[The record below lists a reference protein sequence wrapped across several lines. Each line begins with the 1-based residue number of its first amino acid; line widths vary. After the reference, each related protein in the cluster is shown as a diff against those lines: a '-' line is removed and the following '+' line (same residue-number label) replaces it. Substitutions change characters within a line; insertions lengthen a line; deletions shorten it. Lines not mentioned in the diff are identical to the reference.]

1 MRFFLLM
8 AVFGLAAVVLE
19 CTLLCDFPTESL
31 RLDIVVVAVA
41 ALAFSFEWRQ
51 AFPLVILYGLLV
63 DSASAAPFGM
73 SLFSYAIIYGFL
85 RLIVSKISF
94 QTGPALLFWVAV
106 VSLLDKALC
115 SLVLVASTGDLS
127 LPRIFV
133 RLAPAQALL
142 DAVTG
147 LAVVPFLGWYW
158 SLSWEKITRPRGLVM
173 K

>member
-8 AVFGLAAVVLE
+8 TFFGLVADVLE
-19 CTLLCDFPTESL
+19 CTLLSGFPTESL
-31 RLDIVVVAVA
+31 RPDLVVVAVA

-51 AFPLVILYGLLV
+51 ALPLVVLYGAMM
-63 DSASAAPFGM
+63 DSASGAPFGM
-73 SLFSYAIIYGFL
+73 SVFSYSLIYAFL
-85 RLIVSKISF
+85 RLIISKISF
-94 QTGPALLFWVAV
+94 QAGPALLFWVGV
-106 VSLLDKALC
+106 VSLMDKALC
-115 SLVLVASTGDLS
+115 SLVLIAGTGSFSVA
-127 LPRIFV
+127 RIFL

-158 SLSWEKITRPRGLVM
+158 DLSWEKITRPKGLVM